1 MFRIRSLPTGSRG
14 RSPISWLCSSKQ
26 LPICHLLTET
36 GFLGIITVLHSYRLN
51 IFGFPTAAG
60 LSLTEQNLGLMDQRL
75 AVEWTQQNIAKFGGD
90 PERMVIWGQS
100 AGSTSIDLYN
110 FAYPED
116 PIITGL
122 IMDSGT
128 AHLDLLLNA
137 DTTDF
142 SSFSIVAANVGCA
155 NQTTA
160 AAELECMRKV
170 SAEDL
175 ETFVAYYE
183 DYDNSPSINFIPM
196 VDGVLVFENYTE
208 RANAGNIS
216 HLVSTHKNTDF
227 PFHAAE
233 PSLTITQK
241 PAMVGFT
248 GNEGMFLTTYNTT
261 NPDFAT
267 AIECSYEYFWCPS
280 TKTTL

>member
-1 MFRIRSLPTGSRG
+1 
-14 RSPISWLCSSKQ
+14 
-26 LPICHLLTET
+26 
-36 GFLGIITVLHSYRLN
+36 
-51 IFGFPTAAG
+51 
-60 LSLTEQNLGLMDQRL
+60 MDQRL
-75 AVEWTQQNIAKFGGD
+75 AIEWTQQNIAKFGGD
-90 PERMVIWGQS
+90 SGRIVIWGQS
-100 AGSTSIDLYN
+100 AGSTSVDLYN

-116 PIITGL
+116 PIIKGL

-175 ETFVAYYE
+175 EAFVAYYE

-216 HLVSTHKNTDF
+216 HLVSTCRNTGVFLLCCRTIVDD
-227 PFHAAE
+227 PTKACPGRIYPQRRHVPHHVQHHE
-233 PSLTITQK
+233 PRFCH
-241 PAMVGFT
+241 G
-248 GNEGMFLTTYNTT
+248 
-261 NPDFAT
+261 
-267 AIECSYEYFWCPS
+267 C
-280 TKTTL
+280 